1 LELDAR
7 LDIARRNTASFQST
21 YDLFQRRLGFGLA
34 STLETSR
41 AAGALGSAAETIPD
55 LERQIAAKENE
66 SSVLLGR
73 NPGPIPRGPSLFA
86 QPVVPAVPAGLP
98 SALLERR
105 PDLRQAEQQLVQ
117 ANAQVGVAKADF
129 FPRIVLSGFGGGVS
143 PQLSAFSHVWS
154 LTAGLTGPI
163 FQGGQIRAN
172 YQANVA
178 AWEQAKLRYEQAVMT
193 AFHEVASALI
203 ALEKRAQA
211 EQARAVTASPDAVQ
225 IAHRRYRGGLAS
237 YDEVLEAQQL
247 LLPAETQLAQIRATR
262 LSTSVQ
268 LSKVLRGGWHL
279 TDVQWSGPQAQSQKQ

>member
-1 LELDAR
+1 M
-7 LDIARRNTASFQST
+7 DIYADDLATLVAQFDLTNAIHIGHSTGGGEVVRFPQST
-21 YDLFQRRLGFGLA
+21 
-34 STLETSR
+34 
-41 AAGALGSAAETIPD
+41 
-55 LERQIAAKENE
+55 
-66 SSVLLGR
+66 V
-73 NPGPIPRGPSLFA
+73 
-86 QPVVPAVPAGLP
+86 
-98 SALLERR
+98 
-105 PDLRQAEQQLVQ
+105 
-117 ANAQVGVAKADF
+117 
-129 FPRIVLSGFGGGVS
+129 SGFGGGVS
-143 PQLSAFSHVWS
+143 PQLSAFHHVWS
-154 LTAGLTGPI
+154 LTAELTGPI

-172 YQANVA
+172 SQANVA

-268 LSKVLRGGWHL
+268 LSKLDFIQL
-279 TDVQWSGPQAQSQKQ
+279 SQFES